1 MGCASSKQ
9 FRKAAQGYEDPAV
22 LASETSC
29 ENHPR
34 PPISLPTSSRR
45 NKHFSKLSVS
55 CFFFVEKSC
64 LSLVFFLRKAVCLLL
79 FRNNAGADRRNAF
92 CFSIAVSVNEVE
104 ALYELYRKMSFS
116 IFKDGLIHKEE
127 FQFALFRNSK
137 KANLFADR
145 VRLLTLHASPP
156 FSPYMPAVCFS

>member
-1 MGCASSKQ
+1 
-9 FRKAAQGYEDPAV
+9 
-22 LASETSC
+22 
-29 ENHPR
+29 
-34 PPISLPTSSRR
+34 
-45 NKHFSKLSVS
+45 
-55 CFFFVEKSC
+55 
-64 LSLVFFLRKAVCLLL
+64 LL